1 MTEELIRLWH
11 LERELAEQEMI
22 LSLVPAAEFS
32 QAKEKLDS
40 ITDAIEALRAS
51 GLGGPLTV
59 FGDPVN

>member
-1 MTEELIRLWH
+1 
-11 LERELAEQEMI
+11 MI